1 MFKELGSVAFLI
13 LIFFFSAGRTVL
25 DGKVNL
31 LGFHRAIKLLT
42 VAGSTAYLK
51 ILMLGNVQT
60 GGISIIRIFFVIL

>member
-1 MFKELGSVAFLI
+1 M
-13 LIFFFSAGRTVL
+13 L

-60 GGISIIRIFFVIL
+60 GGISIIRIFFIIL

>member
-1 MFKELGSVAFLI
+1 MFKELASVAFLI
-13 LIFFFSAGRTVL
+13 LIFFSAGRTVL

-31 LGFHRAIKLLT
+31 LEFHRAIKLLT